1 MFYVIRRTLLICGLY
16 LYMQWFMRFMR
27 LKTSK
32 GFGGFDSGGKLVD
45 VFNRM
50 KRINHCMY

>member
-45 VFNRM
+45 VFNRI